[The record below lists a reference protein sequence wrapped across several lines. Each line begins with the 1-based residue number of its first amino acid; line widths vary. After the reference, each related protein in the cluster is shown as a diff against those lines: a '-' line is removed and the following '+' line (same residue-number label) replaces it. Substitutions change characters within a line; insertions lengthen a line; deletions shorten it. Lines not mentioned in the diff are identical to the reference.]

1 MFFRLILLVLLFTC
15 IFRHLKIHL
24 GDKIDVDKEAWNP
37 DKEIFHYFSMHDL
50 NKDDVI
56 DGLEV
61 INAVTHDHEEHGAP
75 QQAKETISDEALE
88 SVVDQLL
95 KDIDINDDGLIDY
108 SEYVL
113 QQKRA

>member
-1 MFFRLILLVLLFTC
+1 MMVLFTNLFGCCWARQLPKLIRSRSRFFSLLFTC

-61 INAVTHDHEEHGAP
+61 INAVTHDHEGNIP
-75 QQAKETISDEALE
+75 KLFKL
-88 SVVDQLL
+88 V
-95 KDIDINDDGLIDY
+95 
-108 SEYVL
+108 
-113 QQKRA
+113 